1 MINNIPCNGKLHK
14 ISLNNN
20 LFSDLNI
27 YHWHEVSSNAL
38 WKEGERL
45 SSIGF
50 NRQPSMNG
58 FKKEIEE
65 IYEEKR
71 KQINPN
77 FPSRY
82 SCLFL
87 ALESNYAAWK
97 NNFLIL
103 SQLVKVRL
111 IKGKAVV
118 LDEDLFNRSTGNPM
132 NLIDRID
139 YCEKY
144 WNGEVSP
151 TPVLTILFEGDFE
164 IIESIS
170 SN

>member
-1 MINNIPCNGKLHK
+1 MINNIPCNGKLYR
-14 ISLNNN
+14 ISLSSN
-20 LFSDLNI
+20 LFSHLNI
-27 YHWHEVSSNAL
+27 YHWHKLSSNPI
-38 WKEGERL
+38 WEEGERL
-45 SSIGF
+45 STIGF
-50 NRQPSMNG
+50 NRQPSMSG

-82 SCLFL
+82 SCLFI
-87 ALESNYAAWK
+87 ALENNYTLWK

-103 SQLVKVRL
+103 SQLVKIRL

-118 LDEDLFNRSTGNPM
+118 IDEDLFNRSSGDL

-144 WNGEVSP
+144 WNGELSP
-151 TPVLTILFEGDFE
+151 RPVQTILFEGDFE
-164 IIESIS
+164 IIESIIS
-170 SN
+170 D